1 MLSETPLDYYFKR
14 CDCLF
19 GKVICFNVSSFMQ
32 QLSLAGFRL
41 EKKLCDL
48 RNLGTT
54 DFPLFVYNL
63 TLLLDLKKYIE
74 E

>member
-1 MLSETPLDYYFKR
+1 
-14 CDCLF
+14 
-19 GKVICFNVSSFMQ
+19 MQ